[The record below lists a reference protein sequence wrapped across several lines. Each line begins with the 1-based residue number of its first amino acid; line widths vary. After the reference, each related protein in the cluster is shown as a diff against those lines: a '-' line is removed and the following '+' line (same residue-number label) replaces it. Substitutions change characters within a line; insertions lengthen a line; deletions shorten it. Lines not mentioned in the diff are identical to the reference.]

1 LSARNVYSLSVKN
14 KFSKLPLL
22 YIFFFTVVLV
32 TWLIYVSQNQLFY
45 VIEKHVYAVI
55 TMVFGSF
62 IAGSSPEG
70 SAAVSYP
77 VFTLLLDIQPAVARN
92 FSFAI
97 QSLGMTSA
105 SLLLLGL
112 KVKVDWNYIKYVT
125 LGGAVG
131 LVLGTYYVVPLI
143 SPPMAKLFFVSLW
156 LSFGLVLWRE
166 NRKKDRK
173 VFDVIENFQKSDMAK
188 LLLFGLIG
196 GIISAIF
203 GTGIN
208 IFTFCLMT
216 IYYGINEKTAVPSS
230 IIIMTIETLLGF
242 FLHAGVIK
250 DFQTQ
255 AFEMWIACIPFV
267 IIFAPLGS
275 FVMSKLPRK
284 AIATFL
290 YIILIIQ
297 FFGALW
303 VIKPTGFQLGVCVVT
318 LLCGLGL
325 FLFLS
330 GSRREVT

>member
-1 LSARNVYSLSVKN
+1 MKA
-14 KFSKLPLL
+14 SKLPFL
-22 YIFFFTVVLV
+22 YLTFLVLV
-32 TWLIYVSQNQLFY
+32 FGAWLIYVSQNHLFY
-45 VIEKHVYAVI
+45 LIQKHISAVI

-112 KVKVDWNYIKYVT
+112 KVKLDWNYIRYVT
-125 LGGAVG
+125 IGGAVG
-131 LVLGTYYVVPLI
+131 LILGTYYVVPFI
-143 SPPMAKLFFVSLW
+143 SPAMAKLFFVSLW
-156 LSFGLVLWRE
+156 LSFGIVLWRE
-166 NRKKDRK
+166 NRKKDRR
-173 VFDVIENFQKSDMAK
+173 VFDVIENFQNSDMVK
-188 LLLFGLIG
+188 LLLFGLVG

-250 DFQTQ
+250 DFQAQ

-284 AIATFL
+284 AIASFL
-290 YIILIIQ
+290 YIILILQ

-303 VIKPTGFQLGVCVVT
+303 VIKPTGFQLGVCLLT
-318 LLCGLGL
+318 LVCGLGL
-325 FLFLS
+325 FGYLS
-330 GSRREVT
+330 GSRRVAVADRKIQNRL

>member
-1 LSARNVYSLSVKN
+1 M
-14 KFSKLPLL
+14 SKPSIAKPPLL
-22 YIFFFTVVLV
+22 YLSFLLIVLCV
-32 TWLIYVSQNQLFY
+32 WFYFVSQNQLFY
-45 VIEKHVYAVI
+45 VIEKHIYAVI

-105 SLLLLGL
+105 TLLLLGL
-112 KVKVDWNYIKYVT
+112 KVKLDWNYIKYVT
-125 LGGAVG
+125 LGGALG
-131 LVLGTYYVVPLI
+131 LLLGTYYVVPYI
-143 SPPMAKLFFVSLW
+143 SPAMAKLFFVSLW
-156 LSFGLVLWRE
+156 LSFGLILWRE

-173 VFDVIENFQKSDMAK
+173 VYDVIENFQKSDMIR
-188 LLLFGLIG
+188 LLVFGLIG

-250 DFQTQ
+250 DFQPQ

-284 AIATFL
+284 AIASFL
-290 YIILIIQ
+290 YMILIVQ

-303 VIKPTGFQLGVCVVT
+303 VIKPSGFQLGICVLT
-318 LLCGLGL
+318 LVCGLGL
-325 FLFLS
+325 FGYLS
-330 GSRREVT
+330 GGRRGIIKN

>member
-1 LSARNVYSLSVKN
+1 MKS
-14 KFSKLPLL
+14 SKLPFL
-22 YIFFFTVVLV
+22 YLSFLVLVLV
-32 TWLIYVSQNQLFY
+32 TWFIYVNKNDLFY
-45 VIEKHVYAVI
+45 FIEKHIYAVI

-77 VFTLLLDIQPAVARN
+77 VFTLLLDIPPAVARN

-97 QSLGMTSA
+97 QSFGMTSA

-112 KVKVDWNYIKYVT
+112 KVKLDWNYIKYVT

-131 LVLGTYYVVPLI
+131 LLLGTYYVVPLV

-166 NRKKDRK
+166 NSKPNRK
-173 VFDVIENFQKSDMAK
+173 VFDLIENFQKSDMAR
-188 LLLFGLIG
+188 LMIFGLIG
-196 GIISAIF
+196 GVISAIF

-242 FLHAGVIK
+242 FIHASVLK
-250 DFQTQ
+250 DFQPQ

-267 IIFAPLGS
+267 IVFAPLGS
-275 FVMSKLPRK
+275 FIMSKLPRK

-290 YIILIIQ
+290 YIILIVQ

-303 VIKPTGFQLGVCVVT
+303 VIKPSAFQLGICVLT
-318 LLCGLGL
+318 LIFGMGL
-325 FLFLS
+325 FWYLS
-330 GSRREVT
+330 MNRRGEFEESEL